1 MHPRDSHCA
10 RKSKESRPKKLVKL
24 RNESI
29 SRNFT
34 FLDSVSVDKDGVDQD
49 IKVIKLD
56 RNKLNHQVYYFSLQN
71 YTKNKIKRI

>member
-1 MHPRDSHCA
+1 MNQFHGT
-10 RKSKESRPKKLVKL
+10 LL
-24 RNESI
+24 
-29 SRNFT
+29 

-71 YTKNKIKRI
+71 YIKKILS